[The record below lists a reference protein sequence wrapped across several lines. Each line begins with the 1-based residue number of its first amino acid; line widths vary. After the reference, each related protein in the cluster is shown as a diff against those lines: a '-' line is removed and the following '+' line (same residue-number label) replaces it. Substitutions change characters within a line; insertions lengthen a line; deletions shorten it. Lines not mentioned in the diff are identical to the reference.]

1 MYGGGEAGREAEKR
15 GMVRNG
21 VELTTEGFRKEKV
34 VMVACLKAMGG
45 SSGMRQEK

>member
-1 MYGGGEAGREAEKR
+1 MYGGVKLGGRLRR

-21 VELTTEGFRKEKV
+21 VELTTEGFRKEKA

-45 SSGMRQEK
+45 SNGMRQEK